1 MYSNGIH
8 KVARSH
14 LYQNTSAYRHIRI
27 IIDEKESA
35 LKGIR
40 FVSVLISLFLK
51 CAEKVIKRNKTTK
64 NK

>member
-40 FVSVLISLFLK
+40 FVSVLISLFL
-51 CAEKVIKRNKTTK
+51 
-64 NK
+64 